1 MGNEKFLAR
10 HLGADAVEQVEML
23 ATLGVASP
31 AELLAQALP
40 ERLQVPSAYQ
50 AEAVSEKEILDEL
63 QKFAAQNHE
72 RIPMLGMGYQRS
84 ILPSVIQRN
93 VLENPAWY
101 TAYTPYQAEISQGR
115 LEALLN
121 FQTLVS
127 ELTGL
132 PMANASL
139 LDEATAAAEAMTLAY
154 RQQKDDSRRAFWL
167 DAACHP
173 QVQAVLALRAEPL
186 GISLIVGELEHLD
199 AATAQRVFAGLLP
212 YPDTLGRVRDLKPA
226 IAVLQQHGALAI
238 VEADPLA
245 LMLLP
250 SPGDLGA
257 DMALGSMQRF
267 GLPLWYGGPHAAYL
281 AVKDDLK
288 RLLPG
293 RLVGVSKDV
302 NGKTAYRL
310 ALQTREQHI
319 RREKATSNICTAQV
333 LLAVVNSFY
342 ALYHGQVGLL
352 RIAEQVHSQA
362 CRLAAALAELGL
374 PLVGENFFDTL
385 TFAHPNAAA
394 LVKQVAATA
403 NVQLRLV
410 NAEQVSVACDETTDA
425 PTLVALLKAIAEF
438 VQRPVPA
445 LSASYASAL
454 KERRQSAALKHG
466 KFYENYS
473 ETKML
478 RLLRQLADKD
488 IALDRAMIPLGSCTM
503 KLNPTTAM
511 LPVSW
516 SAFANIHPFAP
527 LEDCRG
533 FQALIDDLTARLA
546 QITGFAAVSL
556 QPNAGSQGEYSG
568 LLVIRRYLQ
577 SLGQSERRICLIPES
592 AHGTNAASAVMA
604 GFQVVSVKIAA
615 DGSVDVADASAKI
628 DQYAT
633 QLAAMMIT
641 YPSTSGVYEA
651 AIPELCDKIHA
662 AGGQVYLDGANYNAL
677 LMVTQPPLLGA
688 DVMHMNLH
696 KTFAIP
702 HGGGGPG
709 VGPIAVKAHLAEF
722 LPNHPLH
729 PQAGPATG
737 IGAVSAAPFGSA
749 GILAISYSY
758 LRMLGSAGL
767 QQATQQ
773 AVVQANYLAKRL
785 DPYFKV
791 LYRGQQGRVAHECII
806 DPRPYQKTAG
816 VTAEDIAKRLMDYGF
831 HAPTLSFP
839 VPGTLMIEPTESE
852 SLAEMARF
860 CRALE
865 GIHGE
870 IEKIAQ
876 GIWPKDDNPLKNA
889 PHTAEE
895 LVGDWQHP
903 YSRAEAVYPL
913 PELRDNKYWPPVKRI
928 DNVLGDRQ
936 LFCACPPL
944 AALAVA
950 ETQN

>member
-1 MGNEKFLAR
+1 MSKAFLAR
-10 HLGADAVEQVEML
+10 HLGADAVEQTKML
-23 ATLGVASP
+23 TALGVSSA

-50 AEAVSEKEILDEL
+50 ADACSETEMIKEL
-63 QKFAAQNHE
+63 QKFASQNRV
-72 RIPMLGMGYQRS
+72 RIPMLGLGYARS

-127 ELTGL
+127 ELTAL
-132 PMANASL
+132 PIANASL

-186 GISLIVGELEHLD
+186 GISLILGTLETLD
-199 AATAQRVFAGLLP
+199 AETAQHVFAGLLP

-226 IAVLQQHGALAI
+226 IGCLQAHGALAI
-238 VEADPLA
+238 VAADPLA

-250 SPGDLGA
+250 APGALGA
-257 DMALGSMQRF
+257 DIAIGSMQRF
-267 GLPLWYGGPHAAYL
+267 GLPLWYGGPHAAYM

-293 RLVGVSKDV
+293 RLIGVSKDAA
-302 NGKTAYRL
+302 GHTAYRL

-319 RREKATSNICTAQV
+319 RRDKATSNICTAQV

-342 ALYHGQVGLL
+342 ALYHGQAGLL
-352 RIAEQVHSQA
+352 RIAEQIHAQA
-362 CRLAAALAELGL
+362 CRLASALSAFGL
-374 PLVGENFFDTL
+374 PLLSEQFFDTV
-385 TFAHPNAAA
+385 TFSHPRAAA
-394 LVKQVAATA
+394 LVQHVAETA
-403 NVQLRLV
+403 NIQLRLV
-410 NAEQVSVACDETTDA
+410 NAEQISIACDETTDA
-425 PTLVALLKAIAEF
+425 PTLAALLTAIGQF
-438 VQRPVPA
+438 LQRTVPEINTD
-445 LSASYASAL
+445 YASAL
-454 KERRQSAALKHG
+454 KERRSEAALQHG

-478 RLLRQLADKD
+478 RLLRRLADKD
-488 IALDRAMIPLGSCTM
+488 IALDRGMIPLGSCTM

-516 SAFANIHPFAP
+516 PAFADMHPFAP
-527 LEDCRG
+527 LADAQG
-533 FQALIDDLTARLA
+533 FQGLIDDLAARLA
-546 QITGFAAVSL
+546 AITGFAAVSL
-556 QPNAGSQGEYSG
+556 QPNAGSQGEYAG

-577 SLGQSERRICLIPES
+577 SLGQGQRHICLIPES

-604 GFQVVSVKIAA
+604 GMQVVTVKIAA
-615 DGSVDVADASAKI
+615 DGSVDVTDAEAKI
-628 DQYAT
+628 TQYAEH
-633 QLAAMMIT
+633 LAAMMIT

-651 AIPELCDKIHA
+651 GIPALCERVHA
-662 AGGQVYLDGANYNAL
+662 VGGQVYLDGANFNAL
-677 LMVTQPPLLGA
+677 LMVTQPPVLGA

-709 VGPIAVKAHLAEF
+709 VGPIAVKAHLAAF

-729 PQAGPATG
+729 PKAGPATG

-773 AVVQANYLAKRL
+773 AVVQANYLAARL
-785 DPYFKV
+785 QPYFPV
-791 LYRGQQGRVAHECII
+791 LYRGQQDRVAHECII
-806 DPRPYQKTAG
+806 DPRPYQKTTG

-839 VPGTLMIEPTESE
+839 VAGTLMIEPTESE
-852 SLAEMARF
+852 DLAEIERF
-860 CRALE
+860 CRAMIS
-865 GIHGE
+865 IHGE
-870 IEKIAQ
+870 MEKIAQ
-876 GIWPKDDNPLKNA
+876 GIWPKADNPLKNA

-895 LVGDWQHP
+895 LVGDWSHP
-903 YSRAEAVYPL
+903 YSREEAVYPL
-913 PELRDNKYWPPVKRI
+913 PEVRENKYWPPVKRV

-944 AALAVA
+944 QSLSA
-950 ETQN
+950 TS

>member
-1 MGNEKFLAR
+1 MNKKEFLAR
-10 HLGADAVEQVEML
+10 HLGADAAEQQAML
-23 ATLGVASP
+23 ATLGLTSA

-40 ERLQVPSAYQ
+40 ERLQVPSEYQ

-63 QKFAAQNHE
+63 QKFAAQNRE
-72 RIPMLGMGYQRS
+72 RIPMLGMGYSRS

-154 RQQKDDSRRAFWL
+154 RQQQDDNRHAFWL

-186 GISLIVGELEHLD
+186 GISLIVGDLEHLD
-199 AATAQRVFAGLLP
+199 AATAQSVFAGLLP
-212 YPDTLGRVRDLKPA
+212 YPDTLGRVRDLQPA
-226 IAVLQQHGALAI
+226 IACLQQQGALAI
-238 VEADPLA
+238 VAADPLA
-245 LMLLP
+245 LLLLP
-250 SPGDLGA
+250 APGDLGA
-257 DMALGSMQRF
+257 DIAIGSMQRF
-267 GLPLWYGGPHAAYL
+267 GLPLWYGGPHAAYM
-281 AVKDDLK
+281 AVKDELK

-293 RLVGVSKDV
+293 RLIGVSKDAA
-302 NGKTAYRL
+302 GHTAYRL

-362 CRLAAALAELGL
+362 ARLAAALSQLGL
-374 PLVGENFFDTL
+374 PLLSEQFFDTV
-385 TFAHPNAAA
+385 TFTHPHAAA
-394 LVKQVAATA
+394 LVKYVAEQA
-403 NVQLRLV
+403 NIQLRLV
-410 NAEQVSVACDETTDA
+410 NAEQISIACDETTDA
-425 PTLVALLKAIAEF
+425 PTLSALLAAIAAF
-438 VQRPVPA
+438 LQRPLPD
-445 LSASYASAL
+445 LSANSSYASAL
-454 KERRQSAALKHG
+454 KERRQEAALKHG

-473 ETKML
+473 ENKML
-478 RLLRQLADKD
+478 RLLRHLADKD

-527 LEDCRG
+527 LEDCQG
-533 FQALIDDLTARLA
+533 FQALIDDLAARLA
-546 QITGFAAVSL
+546 KMTGFAAVSL
-556 QPNAGSQGEYSG
+556 QPNAGSQGEYAG

-577 SLGQSERRICLIPES
+577 ALGQSQRTICLIPES

-604 GFQVVSVKIAA
+604 GMQVVSVKIAA

-628 DQYAT
+628 TQYAE

-651 AIPELCDKIHA
+651 AIPDLCDKIHA
-662 AGGQVYLDGANYNAL
+662 VGGQVYLDGANFNAL
-677 LMVTQPPLLGA
+677 LMVTQPPVLGA

-709 VGPIAVKAHLAEF
+709 VGPIAVKAHLANF

-729 PQAGPATG
+729 PHAGPASG

-758 LRMLGSAGL
+758 LRMLGSDGL
-767 QQATQQ
+767 RQATQQ
-773 AVVQANYLAKRL
+773 AVLQANYLAERL

-806 DPRPYQKTAG
+806 DPRPYQKTTG

-860 CRALE
+860 CRALLS
-865 GIHGE
+865 IHAE

-876 GIWPKDDNPLKNA
+876 GIWPKDNNPLKNA

-895 LVGDWQHP
+895 LVGDWTHP

-913 PELRDNKYWPPVKRI
+913 PELRDNKYWPPIKRI

-944 AALAVA
+944 AS
-950 ETQN
+950 